1 MSDKQE
7 GVEEERVHAITDQ
20 TYPVGIFQSKAS
32 LARCVTSSLAAPRG
46 AFVSAEEF
54 RRISP
59 DYILLNAM
67 KGLQENE
74 KNAKLETQRER
85 QRGEKSEKIMMEMK
99 KTIIKMENQQAN
111 MSKELLAGKKNQIEI
126 SATVINLTKKCAN
139 LTKKCEDGKQIQSK
153 MAEKIVNLTKDCEEG
168 KQIQRKM
175 SENMSE
181 MRNKQVELEDLI
193 CDMRKDNGNI
203 WAQHSSG
210 NRAFGR
216 RVSDVVQ
223 SAGERKARE
232 RELLSQKERTAR
244 GPLREKARKA
254 REVTR

>member
-1 MSDKQE
+1 
-7 GVEEERVHAITDQ
+7 
-20 TYPVGIFQSKAS
+20 
-32 LARCVTSSLAAPRG
+32 
-46 AFVSAEEF
+46 
-54 RRISP
+54 
-59 DYILLNAM
+59 
-67 KGLQENE
+67 
-74 KNAKLETQRER
+74 
-85 QRGEKSEKIMMEMK
+85 
-99 KTIIKMENQQAN
+99 
-111 MSKELLAGKKNQIEI
+111 LAGKKNQIEI
-126 SATVINLTKKCAN
+126 SATVIK

-153 MAEKIVNLTKDCEEG
+153 MAEKIVKQEQAISNLTKDCEEG